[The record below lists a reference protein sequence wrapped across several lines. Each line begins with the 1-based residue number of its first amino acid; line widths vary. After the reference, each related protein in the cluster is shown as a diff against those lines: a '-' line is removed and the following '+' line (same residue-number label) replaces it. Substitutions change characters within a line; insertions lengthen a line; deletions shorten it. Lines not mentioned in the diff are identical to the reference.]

1 MEVGGSSWVSVSV
14 DQNEPGHRV
23 RSVPTHI
30 SRFCPPRAQSS
41 RGPNPPSTPS
51 TGVLPREHLSP
62 PRATRPLREMADS
75 WLGAGRAPDDS
86 QQLKTP
92 RVLQWTL
99 LPFPVK
105 GITGSP
111 RVRTGQTTVCRRHAE
126 GLGWQ
131 LTRSWLRK
139 SVLSLYA

>member
-1 MEVGGSSWVSVSV
+1 M
-14 DQNEPGHRV
+14 
-23 RSVPTHI
+23 PTHI
-30 SRFCPPRAQSS
+30 SRFYPLRAQSS
-41 RGPNPPSTPS
+41 PSLNPRSTFN
-51 TGVLPREHLSP
+51 TGVLPREHLSL

-75 WLGAGRAPDDS
+75 WLGAGKAPDNT

-111 RVRTGQTTVCRRHAE
+111 KVRTGQTTVCRRHTE